1 MYRHKIVTINK
12 LYRTICYDSEIKDS
26 TNSKKMWNNINLIRN
41 KKRPSSIIDELQV
54 NRKTLHQPVLIS
66 NAINKYFC
74 NVPTELASSLPKA
87 DCHFSS
93 FIMGKKC
100 NFRFTK
106 VSEVDVFLLL
116 ESIDCKKL
124 SSYDKIHPLLLS
136 SAALEIFRPL
146 TYIGSFKICGHL
158 VHAPQ
163 LPLRWLNTVFKC
175 LCLIH
180 HYF

>member
-1 MYRHKIVTINK
+1 MLTTRNSHYYNRYKMYHHKIVTINK
-12 LYRTICYDSEIKDS
+12 LYRTICYDGVLKDS
-26 TNSKKMWNNINLIRN
+26 TNSNKMWNNILIN

-87 DCHFSS
+87 DRHFAS
-93 FIMGKKC
+93 FTKGKKC

-124 SSYDKIHPLLLS
+124 SCYGKIHPLLLS

-158 VHAPQ
+158 VMPRNY
-163 LPLRWLNTVFKC
+163 LLGG
-175 LCLIH
+175 
-180 HYF
+180 